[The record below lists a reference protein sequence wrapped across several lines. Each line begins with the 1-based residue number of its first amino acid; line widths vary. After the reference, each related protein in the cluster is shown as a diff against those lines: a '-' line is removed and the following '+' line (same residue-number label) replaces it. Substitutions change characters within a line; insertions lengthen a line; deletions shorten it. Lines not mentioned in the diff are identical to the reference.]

1 MRRECRGLLLL
12 LLPASLGFTWEFL
25 NPRPLEKEKQEEV
38 IIKGTEKFVNRQY
51 EEKFPLAA
59 KLPETG
65 WFSVDLK
72 PYCNVNIFSDAGQ
85 TTPVKYP
92 FMNLGK
98 QVFYG
103 VPFEII
109 FPEANENRTAIALAS
124 TYLLTNTLPD
134 TIEVPVGRKSVVFYF
149 LHTTYYT
156 DPSGEQFYRINYDDG
171 TSHTIK
177 IIGRVHSGDWY
188 HADTRIYTEDVH
200 YVLVPAAKD
209 SKTFHRNMHILQWK
223 NPFPEKIVKSITFH
237 SDRKAP
243 MGIFIVAVTG
253 HGG

>member
-1 MRRECRGLLLL
+1 
-12 LLPASLGFTWEFL
+12 
-25 NPRPLEKEKQEEV
+25 
-38 IIKGTEKFVNRQY
+38 
-51 EEKFPLAA
+51 
-59 KLPETG
+59 
-65 WFSVDLK
+65 
-72 PYCNVNIFSDAGQ
+72 NV
-85 TTPVKYP
+85 
-92 FMNLGK
+92 GK

-109 FPEANENRTAIALAS
+109 PPESNDNRTAIALAS

-134 TIEVPVGRKSVVFYF
+134 SVEVPVGRKSVVFYF

-156 DPSGEQFYRINYDDG
+156 DPSGQQYYRINYEDG
-171 TSHTIK
+171 TSQEIK
-177 IIGRVHSGDWY
+177 IIGRVHCGDWY

-223 NPFPEKIVKSITFH
+223 NPFPEKVVKSIIFH

-253 HGG
+253 HAG

>member
-1 MRRECRGLLLL
+1 MRKSYWFICLLWPGLLV
-12 LLPASLGFTWEFL
+12 GWEFL
-25 NPRPLEKEKQEEV
+25 SPRPLEKQRQEE
-38 IIKGTEKFVNRQY
+38 IIVKGSEKFINRQY
-51 EEKFPLAA
+51 EEKFPLASQLSE
-59 KLPETG
+59 KG

-72 PYCNVNIFSDAGQ
+72 PYCNVNIFSEAGL

-92 FMNLGK
+92 FMPPGK
-98 QVFYG
+98 QTYYG
-103 VPFEII
+103 IPFEII
-109 FPEANENRTAIALAS
+109 SPEANENKTAIALAS

-134 TIEVPVGRKSVVFYF
+134 TVEVPVGRKSVVFYF

-156 DPSGEQFYRINYDDG
+156 DPSGNQYYRINYQDG
-171 TSHTIK
+171 TSQEIK
-177 IIGRVHSGDWY
+177 IIGRIHCGDWY
-188 HADTRIYTEDVH
+188 HSDTRIYTEDVH

-223 NPFPEKIVKSITFH
+223 NPCPEKEIKSIVFH

-253 HGG
+253 HSG